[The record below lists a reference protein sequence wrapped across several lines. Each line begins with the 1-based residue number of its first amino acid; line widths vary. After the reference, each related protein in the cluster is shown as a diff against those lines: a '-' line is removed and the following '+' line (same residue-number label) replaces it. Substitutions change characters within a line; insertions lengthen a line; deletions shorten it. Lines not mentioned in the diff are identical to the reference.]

1 VGHTSLYKGKK
12 SMFFVPKVFFIF
24 QNWTKKMSKN
34 EKPRNT
40 FEKTVD
46 LLHILKLGS
55 GRKKNNS
62 QFVTTFFLYFL
73 RKMI

>member
-1 VGHTSLYKGKK
+1 
-12 SMFFVPKVFFIF
+12 
-24 QNWTKKMSKN
+24 MSKN

-46 LLHILKLGS
+46 LLHILKLSS

-62 QFVTTFFLYFL
+62 QFVTTIFLFF
-73 RKMI
+73 R